1 MIKTTTSHLA
11 ESIGVGLNEPF
22 SFIYENQICKG
33 LISHSGFHMRGPGNG
48 AWITNQRVLS
58 RLVEGTITVMKEA

>member
-1 MIKTTTSHLA
+1 MIRTITSHLA
-11 ESIGVGLNEPF
+11 ESIGVNLNEPF

-33 LISHSGFHMRGPGNG
+33 MISYSGFHMRGPGNG

-58 RLVEGTITVMKEA
+58 RLVEGKITVMKEA

>member
-1 MIKTTTSHLA
+1 MIRTITSHLA
-11 ESIGVGLNEPF
+11 ESIGVNLNEPF

-33 LISHSGFHMRGPGNG
+33 MISHSGFHMRGPGNG

-58 RLVEGTITVMKEA
+58 RLVEGKITVMKEA

>member
-11 ESIGVGLNEPF
+11 ESIGVALNEPF
-22 SFIYENQICKG
+22 SFIWENQICKG
-33 LISHSGFHMRGPGNG
+33 MISHSGFHMRGPGSG

-58 RLVEGTITVMKEA
+58 RLVEGTITVLKEA